1 MITNSSLT
9 IYHNDGLDLATHQ
22 EKWTR
27 HNYGDKDNL
36 TVWFFGGEGA
46 SINKGYDN
54 ANDFDCRIPYD
65 KNPNLNISNFAKGDI
80 VVQGTLNFDIETQ
93 EDLSNYLIF
102 NIVSIIDNKT
112 GSNKHIH
119 IGGK

>member
-9 IYHNDGLDLATHQ
+9 IYHKDGLDVSTHL

-27 HNYGDKDNL
+27 YNYDK
-36 TVWFFGGEGA
+36 VWYFGGRGA

-54 ANDFDCRIPYD
+54 ANDVEIRIPYG
-65 KNPNLNISNFAKGDI
+65 NLDITKFALGDI
-80 VVQGTLNFDIETQ
+80 IVKGTLD
-93 EDLSNYLIF
+93 F
-102 NIVSIIDNKT
+102 NINTQKDLKNYDIYNITSIKNNT
-112 GSNKHIH
+112 FGNNPHIH